1 MLLKN
6 KENGTLVKI
15 LDTDELIDPSR
26 SEVKGKVQEGQ
37 EEQDAEDFSKE
48 QLIFPS
54 NENLPRCWLEANYQK

>member
-6 KENGTLVKI
+6 KENGTLIKI
-15 LDTDELIDPSR
+15 LDTEELIDPSR

>member
-6 KENGTLVKI
+6 KVNGTLVKI